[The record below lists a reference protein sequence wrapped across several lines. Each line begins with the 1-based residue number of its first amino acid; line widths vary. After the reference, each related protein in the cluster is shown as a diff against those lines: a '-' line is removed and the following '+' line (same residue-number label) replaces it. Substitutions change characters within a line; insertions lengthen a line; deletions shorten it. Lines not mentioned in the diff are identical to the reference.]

1 MLKNECKQLRYYFPK
16 EIKNSTY
23 PNEEILR
30 LKQQE
35 NFKTIH
41 KNIFINLFVFKLRA
55 NITFQN
61 VSFKGLKRKQSF
73 ET

>member
-1 MLKNECKQLRYYFPK
+1 MLNNECKQLRYSFPK
-16 EIKNSTY
+16 EIKNSAY
-23 PNEEILR
+23 PNEKILR
-30 LKQQE
+30 LKQQG
-35 NFKTIH
+35 NFKTIN